1 MSNAIDLTIWVNRVL
16 EAGDLD
22 SKKTAMIDLIE
33 NSHAKKE
40 TKTLFKNK
48 VVHAGLSGAQ
58 LDKMAYNY
66 MLSGE
71 GMKVR

>member
-1 MSNAIDLTIWVNRVL
+1 MSKAIDLTEYVNRVL
-16 EAGDLD
+16 SISDIND
-22 SKKTAMIDLIE
+22 KKDAMIELIE
-33 NSHAKKE
+33 ASHGKKE

-48 VVHAGLSGAQ
+48 VIYTRMSGAQ

>member
-1 MSNAIDLTIWVNRVL
+1 L
-16 EAGDLD
+16 EAGDLG
-22 SKKTAMIDLIE
+22 SKKAAMIDLIE
-33 NSHAKKE
+33 NSRAKKE
-40 TKTLFKNK
+40 TKTLFKNR
-48 VVHAGLSGAQ
+48 VVHARLSGAQ

>member
-1 MSNAIDLTIWVNRVL
+1 MNKAIDLTAWVNRVL
-16 EAGDLD
+16 ESSDLD
-22 SKKTAMIDLIE
+22 SKKAAMVELIE

-48 VVHAGLSGAQ
+48 VIHTRLSSAQ

>member
-1 MSNAIDLTIWVNRVL
+1 MSAVDLTIWVNRVL
-16 EAGDLD
+16 ESSDIED
-22 SKKTAMIDLIE
+22 KRMAMINLID

-48 VVHAGLSGAQ
+48 VIYTRMSGAQ

>member
-1 MSNAIDLTIWVNRVL
+1 MSKAIDLTEYVDKVL
-16 EAGDLD
+16 TAADADGKREAMLV
-22 SKKTAMIDLIE
+22 LIE
-33 NSHAKKE
+33 ASHAKKE

-48 VVHAGLSGAQ
+48 VVYTRMSSAQ
-58 LDKMAYNY
+58 LDKMAYDY